1 MATVERGVGSGC
13 LEVGS
18 VGSGVGMR
26 GEGRVRKKKKKKY
39 EKTMTF
45 CAMKA
50 KVNGGELLR
59 L

>member
-1 MATVERGVGSGC
+1 MAAVERGVGSGC

-26 GEGRVRKKKKKKY
+26 GEGWVRKKKKRKRKND
-39 EKTMTF
+39 EL
-45 CAMKA
+45 CAMEA